1 MEQQA
6 SNAEAKHPGLIE
18 GLTTIMKSVFGLA
31 VNRIELAA
39 LELGEARDQLVRVL
53 LFGALGVVA
62 VWFALGCWT
71 ALLVALTW
79 DAMGWKSLLLVAAIY
94 SVLACG
100 LLLYTRAMLKRS
112 SVAFSATVA
121 ELRKDRDALL

>member
-1 MEQQA
+1 MERQA
-6 SNAEAKHPGLIE
+6 SSSEAKEPGLID
-18 GLTTIMKSVFGLA
+18 GLTTIVKSVFGLA

-39 LELGEARDQLVRVL
+39 LELGEARDQLARVL

-100 LLLYTRAMLKRS
+100 LLLYARAMLKRS
-112 SVAFSATVA
+112 SLAFPATVA

>member
-1 MEQQA
+1 MDRHA
-6 SNAEAKHPGLIE
+6 SDAEAKQPGLID
-18 GLTTIMKSVFGLA
+18 GLTTIVKSVFGLA

-39 LELGEARDQLVRVL
+39 LEFGEARDQLVRVL

-79 DAMGWKSLLLVAAIY
+79 DVMGWKSLLLAAAIY

-100 LLLYTRAMLKRS
+100 LLLYARAMLKS
-112 SVAFSATVA
+112 SSLSFPATVA